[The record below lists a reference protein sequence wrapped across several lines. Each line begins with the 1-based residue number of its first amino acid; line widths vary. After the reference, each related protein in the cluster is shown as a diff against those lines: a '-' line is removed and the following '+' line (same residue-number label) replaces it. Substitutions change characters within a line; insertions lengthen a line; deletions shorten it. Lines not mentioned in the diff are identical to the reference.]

1 MKLRVDKTPVF
12 KWIWERCPAKNGD
25 KLVLLRLACFSEA
38 DGTCWAAPEML
49 EASTGMTRRNIYR
62 CMDRLV
68 ANGWLVILGEKR
80 VENGRML
87 CRRYRIA
94 FENDNLSVDSSDNLS
109 FSSDN
114 LSVGSDN
121 LSFSSDNLSVGSDN
135 LSFSSDNLSTDN
147 KEKEHNEVKKLSAD
161 APASA
166 TVSPSLPSS
175 EKKAPKPKKAPA
187 PKFDPASIPLPHGA
201 GLARAWAEFAQH
213 RRELRA
219 PLTPTAAKRIID
231 DLAAVN
237 EAAAVEA
244 LRKSVKHGWRGCF
257 VEAPAKP
264 VIVELPPQGRPKQ
277 TALERSL
284 AEMREQFEKE
294 NAA

>member
-1 MKLRVDKTPVF
+1 MKQRVDKTPIF

-109 FSSDN
+109 NSSDN

-121 LSFSSDNLSVGSDN
+121 LS
-135 LSFSSDNLSTDN
+135 TDN
-147 KEKEHNEVKKLSAD
+147 KGKEHNEVKELSAD
-161 APASA
+161 APAPAIS
-166 TVSPSLPSS
+166 SPSLPSS
-175 EKKAPKPKKAPA
+175 EKEAPKPKRAPA
-187 PKFDPASIPLPHGA
+187 PKFDPASIPLPHGP

>member
-1 MKLRVDKTPVF
+1 VQEEPFDSPEMSVAATNYV
-12 KWIWERCPAKNGD
+12 WTQSPAEGAD
-25 KLVLLRLACFSEA
+25 RLVLLALADFADEAGNCFGSWGKLEEKTRLARATVARCLRRLQDRGELIMVEKGHRKLA
-38 DGTCWAAPEML
+38 GDGA
-49 EASTGMTRRNIYR
+49 EASIWKIPGVSAEMGLRMRPVSERDPSSVRMRPKWCQNETPTIRN
-62 CMDRLV
+62 
-68 ANGWLVILGEKR
+68 
-80 VENGRML
+80 
-87 CRRYRIA
+87 
-94 FENDNLSVDSSDNLS
+94 
-109 FSSDN
+109 
-114 LSVGSDN
+114 
-121 LSFSSDNLSVGSDN
+121 
-135 LSFSSDNLSTDN
+135 N
-147 KEKEHNEVKKLSAD
+147 KERNKGAD

-166 TVSPSLPSS
+166 ISSPSLPSS
-175 EKKAPKPKKAPA
+175 SERADKPKRATA
-187 PKFDPASIPLPHGA
+187 PKFDPASIPLPHGP

>member
-1 MKLRVDKTPVF
+1 MKPRVDKTPIF

-94 FENDNLSVDSSDNLS
+94 FVNDNLSVDSSDNLS
-109 FSSDN
+109 N
-114 LSVGSDN
+114 
-121 LSFSSDNLSVGSDN
+121 SSDNLSVGSDN

-147 KEKEHNEVKKLSAD
+147 KGKEHNEVKKLSAD
-161 APASA
+161 APAPA
-166 TVSPSLPSS
+166 TASPSLPSS
-175 EKKAPKPKKAPA
+175 SAKTRKPRKPA
-187 PKFDPASIPLPHGA
+187 DPKFDPASIPLPHGA
-201 GLARAWAEFAQH
+201 GFQKWWLHFIEHRASPIKG
-213 RRELRA
+213 RRN
-219 PLTPTAAKRIID
+219 PLTPLATKII
-231 DLAAVN
+231 LGELSAVN
-237 EAAAVEA
+237 EQQAVESIKKCIA
-244 LRKSVKHGWRGCF
+244 AGWVKPF
-257 VEAPAKP
+257 PPEPPQKP
-264 VIVELPPQGRPKQ
+264 TIVELPPQGRPKQ
-277 TALERSL
+277 TPLERSL
-284 AEMREQFEKE
+284 EEMRRQFGKE
-294 NAA
+294 DAA

>member
-1 MKLRVDKTPVF
+1 MKPRVDKTPIF
-12 KWIWERCPAKNGD
+12 KWIWEKCPAKNGD
-25 KLVLLRLACFSEA
+25 KLILLRLACFSEA

-94 FENDNLSVDSSDNLS
+94 FVNDNLSVDSSDNLS
-109 FSSDN
+109 NSSDN
-114 LSVGSDN
+114 LS
-121 LSFSSDNLSVGSDN
+121 FGSDN

-147 KEKEHNEVKKLSAD
+147 KEKEHNEVKELSAD
-161 APASA
+161 APAPA
-166 TVSPSLPSS
+166 TSSPSLPIS
-175 EKKAPKPKKAPA
+175 EKAAPKPKKAPA
-187 PKFDPASIPLPHGA
+187 PKFDPASIPLPHGP
-201 GLARAWAEFAQH
+201 GFQKWWLHFVEH
-213 RRELRA
+213 RSNPIKGRRN
-219 PLTPTAAKRIID
+219 PLTPLAAKIILGE
-231 DLAAVN
+231 LAAVN
-237 EAAAVEA
+237 EQQAVESIKKCIA
-244 LRKSVKHGWRGCF
+244 AGWVKPF
-257 VEAPAKP
+257 PPEPPAKP
-264 VIVELPPQGRPKQ
+264 TLVTLPPQGQPKQ

-284 AEMREQFEKE
+284 AEMREQFAKE

>member
-1 MKLRVDKTPVF
+1 MSVKAANYAIRHCGLQDVAAKMVLTSLAWQARKETPHLAHMSNEDIRRHTGLKSINGVKDALR
-12 KWIWERCPAKNGD
+12 
-25 KLVLLRLACFSEA
+25 
-38 DGTCWAAPEML
+38 
-49 EASTGMTRRNIYR
+49 
-62 CMDRLV
+62 RLV
-68 ANGWLVILGEKR
+68 DAGEIRVREIGGRTYGIGRAADFELLGVKRWIESGEPSDSDSLEQEEPSESDGKVSAFDGKPSESDEKPS
-80 VENGRML
+80 
-87 CRRYRIA
+87 A
-94 FENDNLSVDSSDNLS
+94 SDTHRHRHLK
-109 FSSDN
+109 
-114 LSVGSDN
+114 
-121 LSFSSDNLSVGSDN
+121 
-135 LSFSSDNLSTDN
+135 TTIQ
-147 KEKEHNEVKKLSAD
+147 SAD
-161 APASA
+161 APAPA
-166 TVSPSLPSS
+166 IPSPSLPSS
-175 EKKAPKPKKAPA
+175 EKEAPKPKRATA
-187 PKFDPASIPLPHGA
+187 PKFDPASIPLPHGP

-213 RRELRA
+213 RREIRA